1 MLKTIFKRVTWLA
14 RGTSMVLGLAV
25 MLALV
30 FGLTATALAAMP
42 GDPFKL
48 GRGNTIHRLTKLV
61 GSVAGPMLRIDN
73 NNANTN
79 ATALDLQVEPGNAPL
94 RVNDTAGTA
103 ANLDADTVDGQDAEA
118 LKPLLADVEGNGNLD
133 TLANI
138 RGVVSVEKLGTG
150 LYEVTFDRDVHN
162 CVRVGGVGASLNSV
176 YFPDPDFIA
185 LQQVDGQ
192 VSTFNSTRGGDKIGV
207 ITNSPNG
214 TRADRSFQ
222 LAVYC

>member
-1 MLKTIFKRVTWLA
+1 MLRSVASKVAWVGRTA
-14 RGTSMVLGLAV
+14 AMVFGLALV
-25 MLALV
+25 LALV
-30 FGLTATALAAMP
+30 FGVTTTALSATGGNFLLGKRNVADAVSTLIKQGP
-42 GDPFKL
+42 GPAL
-48 GRGNTIHRLTKLV
+48 GLV
-61 GSVAGPMLRIDN
+61 VEDNQPPM
-73 NNANTN
+73 
-79 ATALDLQVEPGNAPL
+79 
-94 RVNDTAGTA
+94 RVNASAGKAT
-103 ANLDADTVDGQDAEA
+103 NLNADKVDGQDAEA

-214 TRADRSFQ
+214 TRADMSFQ

>member
-1 MLKTIFKRVTWLA
+1 MLRSVASKVAWVGRTA
-14 RGTSMVLGLAV
+14 AMVLGLALV
-25 MLALV
+25 LALV
-30 FGLTATALAAMP
+30 FGVTTTALSATGGNFLLGKRNVADAVSTLIKQGP
-42 GDPFKL
+42 GPAL
-48 GRGNTIHRLTKLV
+48 RLV
-61 GSVAGPMLRIDN
+61 VEDNQPPM
-73 NNANTN
+73 
-79 ATALDLQVEPGNAPL
+79 
-94 RVNDTAGTA
+94 RVNASAGKAT
-103 ANLDADTVDGQDAEA
+103 NLNADKVDGQDAEN

-133 TLANI
+133 TIANI

>member
-1 MLKTIFKRVTWLA
+1 MLRSVASKVAWVGRTA
-14 RGTSMVLGLAV
+14 AMVFGLALV
-25 MLALV
+25 LALV
-30 FGLTATALAAMP
+30 FGVTTTALSATGGNFLLGKRNVADAVSTLIKQGP
-42 GDPFKL
+42 GPAL
-48 GRGNTIHRLTKLV
+48 RLV
-61 GSVAGPMLRIDN
+61 VEDNQPPM
-73 NNANTN
+73 
-79 ATALDLQVEPGNAPL
+79 
-94 RVNDTAGTA
+94 RVNASAGKAT
-103 ANLDADTVDGQDAEA
+103 NLNADKVDGQDAEA

>member
-1 MLKTIFKRVTWLA
+1 
-14 RGTSMVLGLAV
+14 MVFGLALV
-25 MLALV
+25 LALV
-30 FGLTATALAAMP
+30 FGVTTTALSATGGNFLLGKRNVADAVSTLIKQGP
-42 GDPFKL
+42 GPAL
-48 GRGNTIHRLTKLV
+48 RLV
-61 GSVAGPMLRIDN
+61 VEDNQPPM
-73 NNANTN
+73 
-79 ATALDLQVEPGNAPL
+79 
-94 RVNDTAGTA
+94 RVNASAGKAT
-103 ANLDADTVDGQDAEA
+103 NLNADKVDGQDAEA

>member
-1 MLKTIFKRVTWLA
+1 MLRSVASKVAWVGRTA
-14 RGTSMVLGLAV
+14 AMVFGLALV
-25 MLALV
+25 LALV
-30 FGLTATALAAMP
+30 FGVTTTALSATGGNFLLGKRNVADAVSTLIKQGP
-42 GDPFKL
+42 GPAL
-48 GRGNTIHRLTKLV
+48 RLV
-61 GSVAGPMLRIDN
+61 VEDNQPPM
-73 NNANTN
+73 
-79 ATALDLQVEPGNAPL
+79 
-94 RVNDTAGTA
+94 RVNAAAGKAT
-103 ANLDADTVDGQDAEA
+103 NLNADKVDGQDAEA

-192 VSTFNSTRGGDKIGV
+192 VSTFNSTRGGDKVGV

>member
-1 MLKTIFKRVTWLA
+1 MLRSVASKVAWVGRTA
-14 RGTSMVLGLAV
+14 AMVFGLALV
-25 MLALV
+25 LALV
-30 FGLTATALAAMP
+30 FGVTTTALSATGGNFLLGKRNVADAVSTLIKQGP
-42 GDPFKL
+42 GPAL
-48 GRGNTIHRLTKLV
+48 KLV
-61 GSVAGPMLRIDN
+61 
-73 NNANTN
+73 
-79 ATALDLQVEPGNAPL
+79 VEPNQSPMKVNAS
-94 RVNDTAGTA
+94 AGKAT
-103 ANLDADTVDGQDAEA
+103 NLNADKVDGQDAEA

-138 RGVVSVEKLGTG
+138 RGVVSAEKLGTG
-150 LYEVTFDRDVHN
+150 LYEVTFDRDVHT

-207 ITNSPNG
+207 ITNSPSG

>member
-1 MLKTIFKRVTWLA
+1 MLRSVASKVAWVGRTA
-14 RGTSMVLGLAV
+14 AMVFGLALV
-25 MLALV
+25 LALV
-30 FGLTATALAAMP
+30 FGVTTTALSATGGNFLLGKRNLADAVSTLIKQGP
-42 GDPFKL
+42 GPAL
-48 GRGNTIHRLTKLV
+48 RLV
-61 GSVAGPMLRIDN
+61 VEDNQPPM
-73 NNANTN
+73 
-79 ATALDLQVEPGNAPL
+79 
-94 RVNDTAGTA
+94 RVNASAGKAT
-103 ANLDADTVDGQDAEA
+103 NLNADKVDGQDAED

>member
-1 MLKTIFKRVTWLA
+1 LLKTIFKRVTWLA

-30 FGLTATALAAMP
+30 FGLTAMALAEVP

-48 GRGNTIHRLTKLV
+48 GRGNTIDRLTKLV

-73 NNANTN
+73 NNAETN
-79 ATALDLQVEPGNAPL
+79 ATALVLQVESGNAPM

-103 ANLDADTVDGQDAEA
+103 TNLDADKVDGQDAED

-162 CVRVGGVGASLNSV
+162 CVRVGSVGASLNSV

-192 VSTFNSTRGGDKIGV
+192 VSTFNSTRGGAKIGV

>member
-1 MLKTIFKRVTWLA
+1 MLRSVASKVAWVGRTA
-14 RGTSMVLGLAV
+14 AMVFGLALV
-25 MLALV
+25 LALV
-30 FGLTATALAAMP
+30 FGVTTTALSATGGNFLLGKRNVADAVSTLIKQGP
-42 GDPFKL
+42 GPAL
-48 GRGNTIHRLTKLV
+48 KLV
-61 GSVAGPMLRIDN
+61 
-73 NNANTN
+73 
-79 ATALDLQVEPGNAPL
+79 VEPNQSPMKVNAS
-94 RVNDTAGTA
+94 AGKAT
-103 ANLDADTVDGQDAEA
+103 NLNADKVDGQDAEA

>member
-1 MLKTIFKRVTWLA
+1 MLRSVASKVAWVGRTA
-14 RGTSMVLGLAV
+14 AMVFGLALV
-25 MLALV
+25 LALV
-30 FGLTATALAAMP
+30 FGVTTTALSATGGNFLLGKRNVADAVSTLIKQGP
-42 GDPFKL
+42 GPAL
-48 GRGNTIHRLTKLV
+48 RLV
-61 GSVAGPMLRIDN
+61 VEDNQPPM
-73 NNANTN
+73 
-79 ATALDLQVEPGNAPL
+79 
-94 RVNDTAGTA
+94 RVNASAGKAT
-103 ANLDADTVDGQDAEA
+103 NLNADKVDGQDAED